1 MNTIKMSLTN
11 FDSSFFDN
19 NYSTYRS
26 LTERTN
32 NKKKNDSTFFY
43 Y

>member
-26 LTERTN
+26 LTERTY
-32 NKKKNDSTFFY
+32 KKSIFFY
-43 Y
+43 N